1 MSMGEEVSQFLVRP
15 MSNDIKDKL
24 KSFLENVQLFYVEAA
39 LQIKQRF
46 RIADE
51 ILKALIF
58 LNPDTI
64 NSTLATEVFTLA
76 KKFPNIIP
84 SYTK

>member
-1 MSMGEEVSQFLVRP
+1 MGEEVSQFLVRP